1 MRKEMD
7 TAAVIKEIDRLKD
20 EVERYYEVIYTH
32 NLDDYTREDYIRMIN
47 RNEKKANKLEEMLLN
62 PSMRRFR

>member
-32 NLDDYTREDYIRMIN
+32 NIDDYTREDYIRMIN
-47 RNEKKANKLEEMLLN
+47 RMILN
-62 PSMRRFR
+62 GRKC

>member
-32 NLDDYTREDYIRMIN
+32 NIDDYTREDYIRMIN